1 MFAYPVI
8 ISLIKGICVVKR
20 LTKSFK
26 DMCKCS
32 QSTITMMS
40 MVMIPFYECAA
51 DDNKKA
57 KSIQLV

>member
-1 MFAYPVI
+1 
-8 ISLIKGICVVKR
+8 
-20 LTKSFK
+20 
-26 DMCKCS
+26 
-32 QSTITMMS
+32 MMS